1 MRISVV
7 IPARNEEA
15 FIVGCLEAL
24 KRQTRPPDE
33 VIVVDNASTDRTALL
48 AAGLGARV
56 VHCPTPGVAQA
67 RQAGLEAATG
77 DWVATTDADSRPTPG
92 WLAALA
98 PHMPTHVA
106 LYGPLRM
113 FGLPAWQEELTE
125 LGYGVFLKLMRLLG
139 RPNLAGANMAFH
151 RSTALALGGYPLVEA
166 GEDVRL
172 GLRLATHGRVGYVP
186 EALVY
191 TSSRRVQG
199 GWLRFL
205 LQQARNLSGDSSGYF
220 AANGGRGS

>member
-48 AAGLGARV
+48 AAALGARV

-92 WLAALA
+92 WLSALA

-113 FGLPAWQEELTE
+113 FGLPVWQEELTE

-151 RSTALALGGYPLVEA
+151 RQTALELGGYPMVEA
-166 GEDVRL
+166 REDVIL
-172 GLRLATHGRVGYVP
+172 GWKLQERGRVRYVHD
-186 EALVY
+186 ALVR
-191 TSSRRVQG
+191 TSARRLSK
-199 GWLRFL
+199 GWLHFL
-205 LQQARNLSGDSSGYF
+205 WQHARNLSGDSSGYF
-220 AANGGRGS
+220 AAGGGRES